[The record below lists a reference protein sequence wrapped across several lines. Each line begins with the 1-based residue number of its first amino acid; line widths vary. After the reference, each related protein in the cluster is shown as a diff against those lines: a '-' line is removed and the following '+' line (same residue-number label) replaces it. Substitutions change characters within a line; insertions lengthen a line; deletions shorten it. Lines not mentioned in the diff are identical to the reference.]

1 MLRKCRSLEQ
11 WGGAGYFESVLS
23 AFSEV
28 ITQVFYRQVQELS
41 VKVIL
46 FTYRQKSEDSV
57 LFVKS
62 ARLGHLYCE
71 NANIRRQ
78 HMKCGHMSFHSGS
91 FDNAGG
97 LGISTADEFQKT

>member
-1 MLRKCRSLEQ
+1 M
-11 WGGAGYFESVLS
+11 LS

-28 ITQVFYRQVQELS
+28 ITQVFHRQVQELS

-46 FTYRQKSEDSV
+46 FKYRQKSEDSV

-62 ARLGHLYCE
+62 APLGHLYCE

-78 HMKCGHMSFHSGS
+78 HMKCGHKSFHSGS
-91 FDNAGG
+91 FDGAGG
-97 LGISTADEFQKT
+97 LGISTADGFQRMFKAHCRALCGGG